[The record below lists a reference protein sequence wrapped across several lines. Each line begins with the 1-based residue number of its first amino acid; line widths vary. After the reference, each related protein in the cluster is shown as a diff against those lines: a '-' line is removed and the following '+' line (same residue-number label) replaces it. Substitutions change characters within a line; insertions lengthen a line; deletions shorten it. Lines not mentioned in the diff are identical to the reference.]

1 MKQAVIIKGNI
12 QKGTK
17 GISVILDS
25 GIAYEALREQVAE
38 KFRELSGFLKQD
50 QMVVSFE
57 GRELSVEEEQ
67 DLLDIITTNTGIGIL
82 YLMENDPE
90 KELVYG
96 QKLDLLTNPQKDAAE
111 QEEQIFYKGTL
122 RSGQVVESEKSVVII
137 GDVNPGGQVISGGSI
152 VILGTLKGVACAGV
166 TGNSEAFVVAL
177 EMKPTQIQIDNV
189 VAKFD
194 LSPMS
199 LKQRMKKKKT
209 QEESPKIAILRNDN
223 IFIENIDRET
233 MAAL

>member
-17 GISVILDS
+17 GISVILDPYME
-25 GIAYEALREQVAE
+25 YEMLREQVAE
-38 KFRELSGFLKQD
+38 KFKELSGFLKQD

-57 GRELSVEEEQ
+57 GRALSTEEEQ
-67 DLLDIITTNTGIGIL
+67 DLLDIITTNTEIAIL
-82 YLMENDPE
+82 YLMEDDPE
-90 KELVYG
+90 RELIYG
-96 QKLDLLTNPQKDAAE
+96 QKLDGLNRPQEVPE
-111 QEEQIFYKGTL
+111 QPEEQMFYKGTL

-152 VILGTLKGVACAGV
+152 VILGALKGVACAGV
-166 TGNSEAFVVAL
+166 TGNREAFVVAL

-189 VAKFD
+189 VAKCD
-194 LSPMS
+194 VSPLS

-209 QEESPKIAILRNDN
+209 VEESPKIAILRNNN

-233 MAAL
+233 MASL